1 MREVEISTE
10 FIKLGQFLKL
20 AGLVGQGS
28 DVKMLIKDEMVLVN
42 EKVEVQRGKKLYN
55 NDLVELKEEEKVKVI
70 STFKE

>member
-1 MREVEISTE
+1 MREVEVSTE

-28 DVKMLIKDEMVLVN
+28 DAKMLIKDEMILVN

-55 NDLVELKEEEKVKVI
+55 NDLVELKGEEKVKVI
-70 STFKE
+70 STFEG